1 MISRLPQGFRLTAT
15 LGLALVVVAAQASL
29 VKAQHTPD
37 PYNIVGEYNSQ
48 YEPYMYANQPND
60 SSLVPNQSRF
70 DERAGYRNANRFQ
83 SYINE
88 ARDEEDDDLFGRM
101 NSKRRS
107 TSGKPYYQAYRRFD
121 EQFGRSYRP
130 NENADSS
137 YNESRTELNRK
148 YFEAMREKDPRKKAQ
163 MLREFNL
170 ENLRLSRSLT
180 TSRGST
186 RREPKR
192 ESERDRF
199 APRDLTESM
208 EPDEDETPA
217 QPLPSRR
224 GTTGAGATRSL
235 LPPLGG
241 SSTRSTAPRPS
252 GSSTGSLPFGAGFGR
267 GPGSAPA
274 ARGAG
279 SASSVLERG
288 ELLERARRSV
298 RSRSTAPPPPD
309 SSR

>member
-1 MISRLPQGFRLTAT
+1 MITRLPHDFRLTAT

-60 SSLVPNQSRF
+60 ASLVPNQSRF
-70 DERAGYRNANRFQ
+70 DARAGYRNANRFQ
-83 SYINE
+83 TYINE
-88 ARDEEDDDLFGRM
+88 SRDEEDDDLFGRV
-101 NSKRRS
+101 NSNRRS

-137 YNESRTELNRK
+137 YNESRSELNRK

-163 MLREFNL
+163 LLREFNL

-180 TSRGST
+180 SNRGST

-192 ESERDRF
+192 ETERDRF
-199 APRDLTESM
+199 APRDLNESM
-208 EPDEDETPA
+208 EPNEEETPA
-217 QPLPSRR
+217 QPPRSSR
-224 GTTGAGATRSL
+224 GTMGAGATRSL

-241 SSTRSTAPRPS
+241 SSTRSTVPRPS
-252 GSSTGSLPFGAGFGR
+252 GSATGTLPFGAGFGR

-274 ARGAG
+274 ARGG
-279 SASSVLERG
+279 SPSNVLQRG

-298 RSRSTAPPPPD
+298 GSRSTAPPPPD